1 MPTTSDL
8 RDGDI
13 PPSLVAADDLTP
25 QQVAEVIRRD
35 HTGWDEIGTTG
46 LKRSSG
52 WIDEEF
58 LPQLRGKKAVAVYRE
73 MSQNDPM
80 IGALLFSIDQ
90 LVRNIEWTVKPA
102 GKSKADT
109 EAAKFVESCMDDMEH
124 PWSEFVSDCVS
135 FLPYGWSFHE
145 TVYKR
150 RVNRWANDP
159 RQRSQHSDGLVGW
172 RKLPIRSQDSLFRWV
187 FDTNSEAVA
196 MVQMA
201 PPRYQAVTIPLD
213 RGLLFHWRRTKGNP
227 EGRSIL
233 RNAYRP
239 WYYKKRL
246 EEFESIGVERD
257 LAGLPL
263 VKVPAEYIRAKP
275 GTEQHKMVESLK
287 KMVRSVRRNEQ
298 EGLVFP
304 IAYDQDTKQ
313 PLFSFE
319 LLGSGGGRAFSTDAI
334 VRRYEERILMTVLAD
349 FILVG
354 HQQTGSYS
362 MHVDKTSIFRTALN
376 SIGKSICDTFNRYA
390 IPRLF
395 EVNGWRP
402 AELPEL
408 QASDV
413 DVPDLGQLSQFMTAM
428 QGTGV
433 TWFPDGE
440 MEKFVRKVARL
451 PEMDE
456 ESYEVR
462 QKMSR
467 LSEMAAFANQQNA
480 VLQAKSQMQQILMQS
495 QQAQAQ
501 AVTGAPPPP
510 GEPAQAA
517 PPGEPTPPGAAGT
530 PPQPGQNPQEVPQ

>member
-1 MPTTSDL
+1 MPSPQD
-8 RDGDI
+8 DH
-13 PPSLVAADDLTP
+13 PSLLALDDLTP
-25 QQVAEVIRRD
+25 QQVAEVRRLD
-35 HTGWDEIGTTG
+35 VSPMDEIGATG

-58 LPQLRGKKAVAVYRE
+58 LPQLRGRKAVQVYRE

-80 IGALLFSIDQ
+80 IGALLFAVDQ

-102 GKSKADT
+102 GKSK
-109 EAAKFVESCMDDMEH
+109 EQEEQAKFVEECMHDMEH

-135 FLPYGWSFHE
+135 FLPYGWSYHE

-150 RVNRWANDP
+150 RGGRWSPDP
-159 RQRSQHSDGLVGW
+159 RQRSEHTDGLVGW
-172 RKLPIRSQDSLFRWV
+172 RKMPIRSQDSLFRWV
-187 FDTNSEAVA
+187 FDTNGEVQA
-196 MVQMA
+196 MIQMA
-201 PPRYQAVTIPLD
+201 PPRYQAVTLPMS
-213 RGLLFHWRRTKGNP
+213 RGLMFHWRRSKGNP

-263 VKVPAEYIRAKP
+263 VKVPVEYIRAKP
-275 GTEQHKMVESLK
+275 GTEQAKMVESLK

-319 LLGSGGGRAFSTDAI
+319 LLGSGGGRAFSTDGI
-334 VRRYEERILMTVLAD
+334 IRRYEERILMTVLAD

-376 SIGKSICDTFNRYA
+376 SIGQTICDTFNRFA

-395 EVNGWRP
+395 AINGWKGE
-402 AELPEL
+402 ELPEL
-408 QASDV
+408 VASDV
-413 DVPDLGQLSQFMTAM
+413 DVPDLAQLSQFMTAM
-428 QGTGV
+428 QSTGV

-451 PEMDE
+451 PELDE

-462 QKMSR
+462 QKMNR
-467 LSEMAAFANQQNA
+467 LSEAAAFATQQNA
-480 VLQAKSQMQQILMQS
+480 VLQAKQQMQQMVMQQEAVDQGIVPGP
-495 QQAQAQ
+495 QQP
-501 AVTGAPPPP
+501 GAPQQQVGGP
-510 GEPAQAA
+510 GGSQPQQ
-517 PPGEPTPPGAAGT
+517 
-530 PPQPGQNPQEVPQ
+530 PPQAGAQ